1 MMTPLITILVG
12 VAVFVI
18 SQYFL
23 RLVLDPITRVRRAIA
38 DVSSTVLFRQAKISN
53 ATHHLET
60 SNELRRAS
68 SQLRASVS
76 EVCCYSF
83 WSSLGLFSLP
93 TKFNTRNACRCLN

>member
-1 MMTPLITILVG
+1 MTPLITILVG

-60 SNELRRAS
+60 SNELRRA
-68 SQLRASVS
+68 V
-76 EVCCYSF
+76 
-83 WSSLGLFSLP
+83 LGRPSREARTAVRLI
-93 TKFNTRNACRCLN
+93 A